1 MHPLHYCWAKPQ
13 HKQNLAVEK
22 SIASTEAFSL
32 FLKHGEVVWWLCIS
46 SFISVGSYESTH
58 GTLLLL
64 FLFYSVETNVSS

>member
-46 SFISVGSYESTH
+46 SLY
-58 GTLLLL
+58 LLVLMRVHTQHSASAFFFFLL
-64 FLFYSVETNVSS
+64 